1 MEAMP
6 TSDHESWLV
15 LRAQAGDLEAF
26 DELLK
31 SIQQSL
37 FRYIQKLVRET
48 DWAEDVLQEV
58 FLRVYRKLG
67 WLHEPKLFRPWV
79 YRIATNEAFR
89 HLKRHHRWSDRIEA
103 EEMLASIPALPPR
116 ETFASELTEQ
126 LPQLIAA
133 LSPAS
138 RAVIALYYLHELSL
152 DEVAA
157 VLDIP
162 PGTVKSR
169 LAYGLS
175 QLRKQLQ
182 S

>member
-1 MEAMP
+1 MAAMK
-6 TSDHESWLV
+6 TSDHENWLV

-31 SIQQSL
+31 SVQQSL
-37 FRYIQKLVRET
+37 FRYIQNLVRET
-48 DWAEDVLQEV
+48 ESAEDVLQEV

-67 WLHEPKLFRPWV
+67 WLHEPELFRPWL

-89 HLKRHHRWSDRIEA
+89 HLKRHRRWSERIEA
-103 EEMLASIPALPPR
+103 EEMLAAIPALPPR
-116 ETFASELTEQ
+116 ETLTHELTGR

-152 DEVAA
+152 DEVSS

-182 S
+182 G